1 MNPKPIIAAGMVL
14 LLGMGMSW
22 ARQRG
27 RSDEGG
33 HILALDNSWNRA
45 LETKDTKALDLLLAD
60 TFVSVD
66 IDGSMETKRQFLTGI
81 KAPDYHPSQAVTEQ
95 STVEVYGDS
104 AVVAGV
110 FRSKGCGQR
119 QDLCAPRALCRYLGE
134 NQRLVEVCRV
144 SYGSDSSQAILG
156 LKQRACCACQSS
168 THASPSQTHPSVR
181 SAADT
186 RVSRSETWHLSPARG

>member
-1 MNPKPIIAAGMVL
+1 MFTKPKKWIAAGIVL
-14 LLGMGMSW
+14 LLALATLTAS

-81 KAPDYHPSQAVTEQ
+81 KAPDYHPSQAGTEQ

-110 FRSKGCGQR
+110 FRSKGVDKGKTYVRRERFVDTWVKISGTWKCVASVTV
-119 QDLCAPRALCRYLGE
+119 LIPA
-134 NQRLVEVCRV
+134 
-144 SYGSDSSQAILG
+144 
-156 LKQRACCACQSS
+156 KQSS
-168 THASPSQTHPSVR
+168 
-181 SAADT
+181 D
-186 RVSRSETWHLSPARG
+186 

>member
-1 MNPKPIIAAGMVL
+1 MKPKPIIVVAMIL

-22 ARQRG
+22 ARQRT

-66 IDGSMETKRQFLTGI
+66 IDGSMQTKRQFLADI
-81 KAPDYHPSQAVTEQ
+81 KAPDYHPSQAVTEH
-95 STVEVYGDS
+95 SAVEVYGDS

-110 FRSKGCGQR
+110 FRTKGVDKGKTYVR
-119 QDLCAPRALCRYLGE
+119 RERFVDTWVKI
-134 NQRLVEVCRV
+134 N
-144 SYGSDSSQAILG
+144 GSWKCVASVTVLIPA
-156 LKQRACCACQSS
+156 KQSS
-168 THASPSQTHPSVR
+168 
-181 SAADT
+181 D
-186 RVSRSETWHLSPARG
+186 

>member
-1 MNPKPIIAAGMVL
+1 MSMKRIIASAMLL
-14 LLGMGMSW
+14 LLGVAMTL
-22 ARQRG
+22 ARQRT

-33 HILALDNSWNRA
+33 HILALDNSWNHA

-66 IDGSMETKRQFLTGI
+66 IGGSMETKRQFLAGI

-110 FRSKGCGQR
+110 FRSKGVDKGKTYVRRERFVDTWVKINGTWKCVASVTV
-119 QDLCAPRALCRYLGE
+119 LIPAK
-134 NQRLVEVCRV
+134 
-144 SYGSDSSQAILG
+144 QAN
-156 LKQRACCACQSS
+156 
-168 THASPSQTHPSVR
+168 
-181 SAADT
+181 D
-186 RVSRSETWHLSPARG
+186 

>member
-1 MNPKPIIAAGMVL
+1 VITKPKRIIAGMIL
-14 LLGMGMSW
+14 LLALATVTPL

-66 IDGSMETKRQFLTGI
+66 IDGSMETKRQFLADI
-81 KAPDYHPSQAVTEQ
+81 KAPDYHPSQAVTEH

-110 FRSKGCGQR
+110 FRSKGVDKGKTYVR
-119 QDLCAPRALCRYLGE
+119 RERFVDTWVKI
-134 NQRLVEVCRV
+134 N
-144 SYGSDSSQAILG
+144 GSWKCVAAITVLIPS
-156 LKQRACCACQSS
+156 KQSS
-168 THASPSQTHPSVR
+168 ERHPVPR
-181 SAADT
+181 TPPD
-186 RVSRSETWHLSPARG
+186 RLG